1 MNISFLTMKLSA
13 LRFLLVIILLLSA
26 SPLVMSQLPFGN
38 AICLDGDWDWI
49 STDNMIPLSYDG
61 MTIEMWLNT
70 TDDSG
75 DVFGWYN
82 PQSVYVVNMGIWPP
96 GVLFFDNAFSPV
108 FGTVAINTGNWTH
121 IAVVKSGTSVTFY
134 VNGIPDV
141 TRTVTAPAP
150 EMIVSCFGGCP
161 STHWMTWF
169 TGGLFDEI
177 RYWNIA
183 RTQAEIQS
191 TMYCELSGMEPG
203 LIAYYNCNQGVPGG
217 DNLSIEY
224 LNSFDPFYNGG
235 LLGFAKTGS
244 CSNFNEGQNLPVI
257 FNATGGGHYCEGTP
271 GMEVGLSNSQ
281 ANVTYQ
287 LYRGFTSV
295 GGIIPGICAPL
306 SWPGILEPGFYK
318 VSATSL
324 SGTVMM
330 NDSVEII
337 MDPTYQPGLTGPL
350 EVCLGSLSQVYRTES
365 GMANYLW
372 SVSAGGAITSGGT
385 TISDSVS
392 VQWATSGD
400 QSVSVNYS
408 NAFGCMAQNSSI
420 LNILAY
426 NTLSP
431 AGNITGDTSVCNGM
445 NNVIYSI
452 DPIPGAGSYSWS
464 IPAGATILSGS
475 GSNAITV
482 DFGMNAVSGMISVYG
497 TNFCGN
503 SASSELAVAV
513 NPYPLPPL
521 IEIIGDTILTSN
533 YPDGNQ
539 WHYEGNPIPGA
550 NDQTH
555 VPQYSGSYYDVVTL
569 HDCPS
574 DPSNS
579 LFIVVS
585 GIAEKIPE
593 GEISVYPSPGAGH
606 FTVSLNN
613 LSEGPFHVKIMNSS
627 GINVFEKTASSST
640 KTFEFDL
647 ESSGCMPGY
656 YFVVIDHRAGQLV
669 RKIILAR

>member
-1 MNISFLTMKLSA
+1 MKSYV
-13 LRFLLVIILLLSA
+13 LRFLFVVILLMSG
-26 SPLVMSQLPFGN
+26 SQLVMSQLPFGN

-49 STDNMIPLSYDG
+49 CMDNMIPLSYDG

-82 PQSVYVVNMGIWPP
+82 PQEQYLVNMGIWTP
-96 GVLFFDNAFSPV
+96 GVLFFDNSFNPV
-108 FGTVAINTGNWTH
+108 LGTIAINTGNWTH

-141 TRTVTAPAP
+141 TRTVAAPAP
-150 EMIVSCFGGCP
+150 LVNYSAFGGFP

-177 RYWNIA
+177 RYWNVA

-191 TMYCELSGMEPG
+191 NMYCELNGTEPG
-203 LIAYYNCNQGVPGG
+203 LVAYFNCNQGVPGG

-235 LLGFAKTGS
+235 LYGFAKTGS

-257 FNATGGGHYCEGTP
+257 FNATGGGHYCEGTS
-271 GMEVGLSNSQ
+271 GVAIGLSNSQ

-295 GGIIPGICAPL
+295 GSPVPGICAPL

-318 VSATSL
+318 ISATSL
-324 SGTVMM
+324 SGMVMM

-337 MDPTYQPGLTGPL
+337 MDPTNQPGLTGPQ
-350 EVCLGSLSQVYRTES
+350 EVCLGSGIQTYTTES

-392 VQWATSGD
+392 VQWVTSGD

-408 NAFGCMAQNSSI
+408 NVFGCMEQNPSI

-482 DFGMNAVSGMISVYG
+482 DFGMNAGSGMISVYG

-503 SASSELAVAV
+503 SASSELAVAI
-513 NPYPLPPL
+513 NPYPAPPL
-521 IEIIGDTILTSN
+521 IEFLGDTLMTSN

-539 WHYEGNPIPGA
+539 WYYEGNPIPGA
-550 NDQTH
+550 NAQNH
-555 VPQYSGSYYDVVTL
+555 IPQFTGWYYDVVTID
-569 HDCPS
+569 DCQS
-574 DPSNS
+574 DSSNN
-579 LFIVVS
+579 LYLVVS
-585 GIAEKIPE
+585 GTTEEEA
-593 GEISVYPSPGAGH
+593 GMGISVFPSPNDGH
-606 FTVSLNN
+606 FMISFKG
-613 LSEGPFHVKIMNSS
+613 LSGNSFHLEILDVYGRIISDMSIPSSQKIATYDLAAK
-627 GINVFEKTASSST
+627 GFAPGLYYIVVKTAGT
-640 KTFEFDL
+640 RF
-647 ESSGCMPGY
+647 
-656 YFVVIDHRAGQLV
+656 V
-669 RKIILAR
+669 RKIIFCR